1 MTPPLLVVY
10 ATNRGVPV
18 WNVVEDTA
26 MTRPQPFSII
36 PGTNALDR
44 WKSESTLTARIR
56 RQSSHSSSAN
66 GITG

>member
-1 MTPPLLVVY
+1 M
-10 ATNRGVPV
+10 